1 MARKNKA
8 KHIMKTADLETRINR
23 KMMELSN
30 ALSKQCPHSGCR
42 HSYAPR
48 GPFMLETRINRKM
61 MELSNALS
69 NMIELLEFPTEG
81 KAALCPDTRHWK
93 KEFLSSHLARVESS
107 TCTNHHCGPGEGG
120 V

>member
-30 ALSKQCPHSGCR
+30 ALSN
-42 HSYAPR
+42 
-48 GPFMLETRINRKM
+48 L
-61 MELSNALS
+61 
-69 NMIELLEFPTEG
+69 IELLEFPTEG